1 MQALDTSPTAFPAA
15 PFQITAMSSQGVN
28 SFEPN
33 LRVPLVHNW
42 SFGIQREISPSIVV
56 EVRYIGNHGSGLW
69 RQNSLNEVNI
79 KENGFLTE
87 FTNAQKNLNIC
98 LAAANLATCRT
109 SSGYTGANSGF
120 TGNFSNLG
128 LSDPTLGAQVAV
140 PILTQLFTGTGGQQS
155 GANGTAGANFRGS
168 SFVTWL
174 KNGAAG
180 AFANNVAFNNDFR
193 CNLVGMGGAP
203 WQGVSI
209 SNPCSAVSTTPPG
222 ATLYPVNFWVVN
234 PHSSGSFRTSN
245 NTHSTYN
252 GMTVEVRKRYSK
264 GLQFSGSYT
273 FSKSLTN
280 YFGNDAASFAG
291 FTTLRD
297 PGYDK
302 GPSPWDVRHDF
313 KINFIY
319 SFPFGPGRK
328 WSSSHGWLNR
338 VIEGWELSGINRWR
352 SGRVFRLSSGG
363 NNLTLNAADP
373 GVILTGITP
382 QQIQSSFSIRK
393 LSNGQVFW
401 VPAALIGSGGAA
413 NTTFI
418 KPCNTPGELCQRVY
432 LYGPTFFRT
441 DVNVVKKIKIYE
453 RYEIEYRA
461 EFLNAF
467 NNINFIFP
475 GSETSTASD
484 VSVAGTTFGRVT
496 NSFRDVNST
505 DDNGGRIIQMVLRV
519 RF

>member
-1 MQALDTSPTAFPAA
+1 
-15 PFQITAMSSQGVN
+15 
-28 SFEPN
+28 
-33 LRVPLVHNW
+33 
-42 SFGIQREISPSIVV
+42 
-56 EVRYIGNHGSGLW
+56 
-69 RQNSLNEVNI
+69 
-79 KENGFLTE
+79 
-87 FTNAQKNLNIC
+87 
-98 LAAANLATCRT
+98 
-109 SSGYTGANSGF
+109 
-120 TGNFSNLG
+120 
-128 LSDPTLGAQVAV
+128 
-140 PILTQLFTGTGGQQS
+140 
-155 GANGTAGANFRGS
+155 
-168 SFVTWL
+168 
-174 KNGAAG
+174 
-180 AFANNVAFNNDFR
+180 
-193 CNLVGMGGAP
+193 
-203 WQGVSI
+203 
-209 SNPCSAVSTTPPG
+209 
-222 ATLYPVNFWVVN
+222 VVN

-280 YFGNDAASFAG
+280 YYGNDSASFAG

-297 PGYDK
+297 TGFDK